1 MLSCWTSFATRRFV
15 PRGRVVRA
23 LRVSFTTTEAFR
35 ERILHR
41 FTSIRSLIRACPV
54 TMARSALTSPS
65 PSPDQPE
72 PDPTSTSNSQGVTPQ
87 APAGP
92 TTRSQTRANAT
103 ASNADP
109 AATSANGGPAAESP
123 STGSAATGSPA
134 TAAVNQPVTRGRG
147 RGSNARRRGGRSGYK
162 QTARRSTGG
171 PAERVT
177 LTGKLLQC

>member
-1 MLSCWTSFATRRFV
+1 
-15 PRGRVVRA
+15 
-23 LRVSFTTTEAFR
+23 
-35 ERILHR
+35 
-41 FTSIRSLIRACPV
+41 
-54 TMARSALTSPS
+54 MARSALTSPS

-109 AATSANGGPAAESP
+109 AGTNANASPATASP
-123 STGSAATGSPA
+123 STGSETTGSPA
-134 TAAVNQPVTRGRG
+134 TAAANQPVTRGRG
-147 RGSNARRRGGRSGYK
+147 RGVNARRRGGRSGYK

-171 PAERVT
+171 PAERIT
-177 LTGKLLQC
+177 LTGKLLQW